1 MREATSTHPAAPS
14 VPVPTSGHT
23 DQVDKD
29 IGQVDED
36 IGQID
41 EDIGQSEDKLAEE
54 MKTARCAYYLFD
66 QFDHVEEVTH
76 EALSEGGKKK
86 HCGDPD
92 PVVAPSGKV
101 CRQL

>member
-1 MREATSTHPAAPS
+1 MREAASARPAAPS

-23 DQVDKD
+23 DQVDED
-29 IGQVDED
+29 IGQV
-36 IGQID
+36 D

-54 MKTARCAYYLFD
+54 VETAHSFYFLFE